1 MSSNDEAQ
9 MEEIR
14 TIISGLQSDLKEAQ
28 AEFGTKALPEW
39 EEKAMKAE
47 EGPWNQRGWP
57 VDDTRKPPSGGLV
70 ITEREYLMIGDCHG
84 YVAGNKSGLP
94 GHNLMILV
102 AKLSEHLENLYGIS
116 PNDGPY
122 VINQ

>member
-1 MSSNDEAQ
+1 MSSDNEAQ
-9 MEEIR
+9 VNEIDDVIKKMEVE
-14 TIISGLQSDLKEAQ
+14 LKAAQ
-28 AEFGTKALPEW
+28 TEFGMNALPEW

-57 VDDTRKPPSGGLV
+57 VDDTRKPPSGGLA
-70 ITEREYLMIGDCHG
+70 ITEREYLMIGDCRG